1 METVAHLSKLRLA
14 LFFVIPGLATE
25 KGQTIARL
33 SWSVAFALYL
43 YFSDRF
49 QGTPEYAAAWRLSAI
64 HFVFAVTVWA
74 LVRVQARSPSLRRGA
89 VAVLDQLLF
98 AVTLYLTGEISAPFI
113 WMPLLLTFGTGLR
126 YGRAQA
132 VLCST
137 ISPLFTYAA
146 LNSSSYWNQYP
157 NLQVGLVAATI
168 LLPLY
173 LFRLTDARALEMRTD
188 SLTGLRNRIGFDEL
202 LDRACQGIVAAIEPS
217 AIVLLD
223 LDGFKQINDVH
234 GHDGG
239 DLVLKHVAHS
249 LKTELKD
256 FGVPARFGGDEFAI
270 VVSPVKSS
278 EELEAAL
285 ARFLKRTVDV
295 GQMFDSP
302 LGASIGVYYLRPRT
316 PVTPRFAFK
325 AADQL
330 MYRAKKLGKNQFVT
344 STGNSF
350 SKNGELL
357 APSIDSSATLSSVA
371 TETNRMVG
379 ADQLDELVR
388 SLL

>member
-1 METVAHLSKLRLA
+1 METVAQLSKLRLA
-14 LFFVIPGLATE
+14 PFFVIPGLATE
-25 KGQTIARL
+25 KGQTITRL

-43 YFSDRF
+43 YLSDRF
-49 QGTPEYAAAWRLSAI
+49 EGTLEYAAAWWLSAI
-64 HFVFAVTVWA
+64 HFVFAVTVWTI
-74 LVRVQARSPSLRRGA
+74 VCMQARSSNLRRGV

-137 ISPLFTYAA
+137 ISPLFTWAA

-168 LLPLY
+168 LFPLY
-173 LFRLTDARALEMRTD
+173 LFRLTDARSLEMRTD

-202 LDRACQGIVAAIEPS
+202 LDRACQGTVAAKEPS

-249 LKTELKD
+249 LKTELKH
-256 FGVPARFGGDEFAI
+256 FGFPARFGGDEFAI
-270 VVSPVKSS
+270 VVSPVRSS

-285 ARFLKRTVDV
+285 TRFLKRTVDV
-295 GQMFDSP
+295 GQLFNSP

-316 PVTPRFAFK
+316 RVTPRFAFK

-350 SKNGELL
+350 SKNGELIG
-357 APSIDSSATLSSVA
+357 PSSDCSATPSSVA
-371 TETNRMVG
+371 AATSRTVG
-379 ADQLDELVR
+379 TDRLDELVR